1 MASITIHSPLGIVF
15 CGVLAAGLDYL
26 IGDPPHWLH
35 PVQVMG
41 WFIEQLSC
49 RILRVYSQPWQ
60 RRLGGIGLGCLLI
73 FGSGGIG
80 WLLLK
85 LGDRYF
91 PWLTPVLTVIILASC
106 LAGRSLSQATQSVL
120 MPLQAGDLP
129 QAREKLSYFVGRD
142 TAHLNETDIL
152 RATLE
157 SWAENSVDGVLAP
170 WFYILLGLGIPGLGP
185 VPLALGYKAASTLDS
200 MVGYLREP
208 YRDLGW
214 FSAKLEDRLTW
225 LPCRLTVLTL
235 ALLSGKPW
243 AVLAIC
249 RRDAP
254 LDPSPNSGW
263 SEAVYAAILGVQLGG
278 ENTYQGE
285 KKWKPLLGNGDRP
298 ITPNLINQARQLTRL
313 CFWLWLVLALGV
325 AGFLQVRS

>member
-1 MASITIHSPLGIVF
+1 
-15 CGVLAAGLDYL
+15 
-26 IGDPPHWLH
+26 
-35 PVQVMG
+35 
-41 WFIEQLSC
+41 
-49 RILRVYSQPWQ
+49 
-60 RRLGGIGLGCLLI
+60 
-73 FGSGGIG
+73 
-80 WLLLK
+80 
-85 LGDRYF
+85 DRYF

-120 MPLQAGDLP
+120 MPLQSGDLP

-214 FSAKLEDRLTW
+214 FSANLEDRLTW

-235 ALLSGKPW
+235 ALLS
-243 AVLAIC
+243 
-249 RRDAP
+249 
-254 LDPSPNSGW
+254 
-263 SEAVYAAILGVQLGG
+263 
-278 ENTYQGE
+278 
-285 KKWKPLLGNGDRP
+285 
-298 ITPNLINQARQLTRL
+298 
-313 CFWLWLVLALGV
+313 
-325 AGFLQVRS
+325 

>member
-1 MASITIHSPLGIVF
+1 LASITIHSPLGIVF
-15 CGVLAAGLDYL
+15 CGVLAAFWDYL
-26 IGDPPHWLH
+26 VGDPPHWLH
-35 PVQVMG
+35 LVQVMG
-41 WFIEQLSC
+41 WFIEQISR
-49 RILRVYSQPWQ
+49 RILQFCPHPWQ
-60 RRLGGIGLGCLLI
+60 RRLGGVGLGFILVL
-73 FGSGGIG
+73 GSGGTG
-80 WLLLK
+80 WLFLWV
-85 LGDRYF
+85 GDRYL
-91 PWLTPVLTVIILASC
+91 PWLTPVLTIILLASC
-106 LAGRSLSQATQSVL
+106 LAGRSLSQATESVL
-120 MPLQAGDLP
+120 IPLQAGDLP

-142 TAHLNETDIL
+142 TAQLNEAEIL

-170 WFYILLGLGIPGLGP
+170 WFYILLGLGIPVLGP
-185 VPLALGYKAASTLDS
+185 VPLALAYKAASTLDS

-214 FSAKLEDRLTW
+214 FSAKLEDCLTW

-235 ALLSGKPW
+235 ALISGKPRT
-243 AVLAIC
+243 VLSIC

-285 KKWKPLLGNGDRP
+285 KKWKPLLGNSDRP
-298 ITPNLINQARQLTRL
+298 ITSDVIHQARQLTCL
-313 CFWLWLVLALGV
+313 CFWLWFALALIVVGY
-325 AGFLQVRS
+325 LQVKP

>member
-1 MASITIHSPLGIVF
+1 MALLLQSPLGIVLW
-15 CGVLAAGLDYL
+15 GGLAAFLDYL
-26 IGDPPHWLH
+26 VGDPPHWLH

-41 WFIEQLSC
+41 WFIDQLSR
-49 RILRVYSQPWQ
+49 RILQFCPYPWQ
-60 RRLGGIGLGCLLI
+60 RRLGGIALGGLLVL
-73 FGSGGIG
+73 GSGGIG
-80 WLLLK
+80 WLVLQVC
-85 LGDRYF
+85 DRYL
-91 PWLTPVLTVIILASC
+91 PWLTPVLTIILLASC

-120 MPLQAGDLP
+120 IPLQAGDLS

-142 TAHLNETDIL
+142 TAQLNEADIL
-152 RATLE
+152 RAILE

-170 WFYILLGLGIPGLGP
+170 WFYILLGCLFPVIGP
-185 VPLALGYKAASTLDS
+185 VPLVLGYKAASTLDS

-214 FSAKLEDRLTW
+214 FSANLEDRLTW

-235 ALLSGKPW
+235 ALLSGQPRT
-243 AVLAIC
+243 VLAIC

-285 KKWKPLLGNGDRP
+285 TKWKPLLGNRDRP
-298 ITPNLINQARQLTRL
+298 ITPDVINQARQLTRL
-313 CFWLWLVLALGV
+313 CFGVWFILALMV
-325 AGFLQVRS
+325 AVSLQVKL